1 MGLRKN
7 ISRTVPAGVIL
18 TVACAAIFAMRGS
31 ANGAAYRQNN
41 APRLA
46 GNWSGDSICL
56 DRQSACHDEKVVYR
70 ITLYPDDAAR
80 VKIQGDKIVSGQP
93 VTMGVSDY
101 KWDRTAHILTH
112 DDQFGAWKITV
123 KEKTM
128 DGIMT
133 SPAGKPFRHLTL
145 KKDE

>member
-1 MGLRKN
+1 MRVQGN
-7 ISRTVPAGVIL
+7 GARTIL
-18 TVACAAIFAMRGS
+18 AAAIFAIAGGAIFAMTGS
-31 ANGAAYRQNN
+31 ASSVASAQNTE
-41 APRLA
+41 PKLA

-80 VKIQGDKIVSGQP
+80 VKIQGDKIVNGQP
-93 VTMGVSDY
+93 VTMGVGDY
-101 KWDRTAHILTH
+101 KWDRTGQTLTH

-123 KEKTM
+123 KENTM

-133 SPAGKPFRHLTL
+133 SPAGKPFRHLML
-145 KKDE
+145 KKEE

>member
-1 MGLRKN
+1 M
-7 ISRTVPAGVIL
+7 
-18 TVACAAIFAMRGS
+18 ACAAVFAIRAS
-31 ANGAAYRQNN
+31 TYSVAYAENVE
-41 APRLA
+41 PTLA

-56 DRQSACHDEKVVYR
+56 DRQSACHDENVVYR

-80 VKIQGDKIVSGQP
+80 VKVQGDKIVNGQA

-101 KWDRTAHILTH
+101 KWDRSTQTLTH
-112 DDQFGAWKITV
+112 EDQFGAWKITV
-123 KEKTM
+123 KENTM

-133 SPAGKPFRHLTL
+133 SAAGKPFRHLTL